1 MEAKKMEQ
9 GRNIRILGISGSL
22 RKDSYNT
29 SLLRAARQCLEPD
42 LEMSIVVLNDMPI
55 YNWDV
60 EQDGMPETVR
70 KFRDDI
76 ARSDAILFASPEY
89 NFSISGT
96 LKNALEWAS
105 RPPEPPCSGK
115 PCAIMGA
122 SVSPLGTARGQAH
135 LRNICSA
142 LNLFPVNSP
151 HCDITEARKK
161 FDDQNTLIDA
171 AAGEQIRDLLAELK
185 KFTMKMA

>member
-1 MEAKKMEQ
+1 MQ
-9 GRNIRILGISGSL
+9 QPRNIRILGISGSL

-29 SLLRAARQCLEPD
+29 SLLRTARQCLEPA
-42 LEMSIVVLNDMPI
+42 LEMSIVVLNDIPI
-55 YNWDV
+55 YNWDI

-70 KFRDDI
+70 KFREDI
-76 ARSDAILFASPEY
+76 AQSDAILFASPEY
-89 NFSISGT
+89 NFSISGA

-105 RPPEPPCSGK
+105 RPPEPPFSGK

-135 LRNICSA
+135 LRNICTA
-142 LNLFPVNSP
+142 LNLFSINAP

-161 FDDQNTLIDA
+161 FNEQNDLIDA
-171 AAGEQIRDLLAELK
+171 AAVEQIRELLAELERL
-185 KFTMKMA
+185 TMKMAQWP

>member
-1 MEAKKMEQ
+1 MEQ
-9 GRNIRILGISGSL
+9 GQNIRILGISGSL

-29 SLLRAARQCLEPD
+29 SLLHTAQQCLEPG
-42 LEMSIVVLNDMPI
+42 LEMKIVSLNDIPI
-55 YNWDV
+55 YNWDI
-60 EQDGMPETVR
+60 EQDGMPEPVR
-70 KFRDDI
+70 KFREDI
-76 ARSDAILFASPEY
+76 AQSDALLIASPEY
-89 NFSISGT
+89 NYSISGA

-122 SVSPLGTARGQAH
+122 TVSPLGTARGQAH
-135 LRNICSA
+135 LRNICTS

-161 FDDQNTLIDA
+161 FDDLNILIDA
-171 AAGEQIRDLLAELK
+171 AAVEQIRDLLAELK